1 MGAGFF
7 LAVGPDLGELF
18 GRPVFRLAVA
28 DVATAGA
35 AGDESLDLSDFS
47 DSFGLSDL
55 SLSSSYLKNIS
66 ITKYPPELD
75 NCLLMQW
82 RATIEIGRSKNYWS
96 HEDKNVWKNFGK
108 NEY

>member
-7 LAVGPDLGELF
+7 FAVGPDLGELF

-47 DSFGLSDL
+47 DSFGLSDW
-55 SLSSSYLKNIS
+55 SLSSSYLRNIS

-75 NCLLMQW
+75 NC
-82 RATIEIGRSKNYWS
+82 
-96 HEDKNVWKNFGK
+96 
-108 NEY
+108 

>member
-7 LAVGPDLGELF
+7 FAVGPDLGELF

-55 SLSSSYLKNIS
+55 SLSSSYLKKHFNNLQS
-66 ITKYPPELD
+66 
-75 NCLLMQW
+75 W
-82 RATIEIGRSKNYWS
+82 TIPN
-96 HEDKNVWKNFGK
+96 
-108 NEY
+108 